1 MVIVFLTLAA
11 LPLVA
16 CGGAAEETVSEG
28 PARVEAV
35 AGSEFNHITLTGRA
49 AERIRIQSEPVR
61 EQEIGGVT
69 ETVIPYAAIIYGVN
83 GETWAYIRNPGSDS
97 LTFVRV
103 PLRIDRIEGDLA
115 ILSEGPDLGAEV
127 VTIGV
132 AQLYGADQGVGQ

>member
-1 MVIVFLTLAA
+1 
-11 LPLVA
+11 
-16 CGGAAEETVSEG
+16 
-28 PARVEAV
+28 
-35 AGSEFNHITLTGRA
+35 
-49 AERIRIQSEPVR
+49 
-61 EQEIGGVT
+61 
-69 ETVIPYAAIIYGVN
+69 
-83 GETWAYIRNPGSDS
+83 